1 MNTYTSKQSMLF
13 AAALCGVI
21 ALITLGGCSTNN
33 DFVYKLYPGPELPD
47 SELATLRF
55 GGQVFEARIDGLNVM
70 RRDYGAIK
78 VAPGRHTIS
87 YGAEFGVSV
96 MVNPAMHDAIA
107 ADTTIELEPGRSYIL
122 QGGRTYGQGY
132 TMYLWIEDAETGD
145 VVGGVRKP

>member
-1 MNTYTSKQSMLF
+1 MNSITSKRSMLF

-21 ALITLGGCSTNN
+21 ALITLGGCATSS

-55 GGQVFEARIDGLNVM
+55 GGDVHEARIDGLNVT
-70 RRDYGAIK
+70 RWDYGAIK

-96 MVNPAMHDAIA
+96 MVNSAMHDAIA
-107 ADTTIELEPGRSYIL
+107 TSTTIELESGRSYIL
-122 QGGRTYGQGY
+122 QAGRTYGHGY
-132 TMYLWIEDAETGD
+132 TMYLWIEDAETGN
-145 VVGGVRKP
+145 VVRGVRKP